1 MMIETGNFILTAIS
15 TVGFPI
21 VMCVAMFW
29 YLNEERKTHEKETA
43 GLRES
48 LDANTNAITQLK
60 DLLDFLRSGGM
71 KNDFKRN

>member
-1 MMIETGNFILTAIS
+1 MTIETGNFLLTAIS

-21 VMCVAMFW
+21 VMCGAMFW
-29 YLNEERKTHEKETA
+29 YLNEERKAHEKETA

-71 KNDFKRN
+71 KK